1 MHSLPQAVN
10 RPVSTL
16 CNAEAQPADR
26 AGAGCL
32 EGICSRRQTGICDLN
47 VCWVS
52 RVVHGWPAWSPVTA
66 AGPAG
71 GGQAA
76 SAPPRGGV
84 WGRKKC
90 PTPPDRWEGGQGLTY
105 TADDFLKQGRV

>member
-16 CNAEAQPADR
+16 CNAEAQPSDR
-26 AGAGCL
+26 SGPGCL

-52 RVVHGWPAWSPVTA
+52 RVVHGWPAWSPVTTTA
-66 AGPAG
+66 PAG
-71 GGQAA
+71 GGQPA
-76 SAPPRGGV
+76 STPPQGGLWV
-84 WGRKKC
+84 QKKC
-90 PTPPDRWEGGQGLTY
+90 QTQLDISKRVHGSHY
-105 TADDFLKQGRV
+105 T